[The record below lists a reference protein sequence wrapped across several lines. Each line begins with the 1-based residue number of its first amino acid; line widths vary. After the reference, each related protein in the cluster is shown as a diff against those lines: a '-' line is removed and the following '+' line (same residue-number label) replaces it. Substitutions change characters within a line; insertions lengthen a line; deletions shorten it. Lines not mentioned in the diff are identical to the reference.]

1 MTQTVDRFNEYCK
14 EYDSLKEN
22 QLYYRKEIQELIQLL
37 NEKLTS
43 HYGKTIEV
51 KPLCEYIEVKDEKWR
66 NALEGYLNSQRFDLI
81 IEPEYFEY
89 ALLVYEE
96 YKNKSYAWQ
105 LAVKTN
111 INELLLIAVRQMPVR
126 EADREYREYS
136 KIKNILEFV
145 AQHYC
150 EKITLRQCAEQAGFN
165 TTYLSRYFS
174 QHMGVTF
181 QEYIKQLRIEKAK
194 WLIMTEQLSI
204 MEICYQ
210 SGFGDIK
217 TFNKEF
223 RQICGMTPTE
233 FKKSLL
239 I

>member
-96 YKNKSYAWQ
+96 YKNKRGIYGVGIVDVAKMSRYEDVDVKNTLASQLDCKNTYARWYVNMLLSKVQCVDDVTQLRNYATAITPTCMLYKNYTARAINPRIYNKPYIGLGAIKIQ
-105 LAVKTN
+105 LAT
-111 INELLLIAVRQMPVR
+111 IEQELENLKQEIKLQKQIM
-126 EADREYREYS
+126 
-136 KIKNILEFV
+136 KI
-145 AQHYC
+145 
-150 EKITLRQCAEQAGFN
+150 
-165 TTYLSRYFS
+165 
-174 QHMGVTF
+174 
-181 QEYIKQLRIEKAK
+181 
-194 WLIMTEQLSI
+194 
-204 MEICYQ
+204 
-210 SGFGDIK
+210 
-217 TFNKEF
+217 
-223 RQICGMTPTE
+223 
-233 FKKSLL
+233 
-239 I
+239 